1 MISIYEPYKLNKSKK
16 YLVNCI
22 NENWISWSGKYVTKC
37 EKELEKIMGI
47 KHILLI
53 NNGTAGVHCLM
64 KAIKWKNPNCK
75 KLYIPNHCYI
85 AVYNMSLI
93 EFSSNEIEIL
103 PIDEDTLNM
112 KLDLDKLEK
121 DCAILVVHNLGNIY
135 PLERIKRERP
145 DIILVED
152 NCEGFMGKY
161 NNKYAGTESLASC
174 ISFFSNKHITC
185 AEGGAFLTNDS
196 ELYEYI
202 LRFTRQ
208 GQTDIRYIHD
218 RIAFNYRLSNINAA
232 LLYSQL
238 ELLPEILKKKKNN
251 FLKYQKGLKNNKKV
265 TFQKIETNTEHSC
278 WMVNIKI
285 KGNPSFEN
293 FSNFMKTKNIE
304 TRPFFYDIRKHKH
317 LENLNSN
324 FQPVLEREICMLP
337 SHPNLKNSEI
347 KYICKMINEYCS
359 TCL

>member
-1 MISIYEPYKLNKSKK
+1 MISIYEPYKLHKSKK
-16 YLVNCI
+16 YLINCI
-22 NENWISWSGKYVTKC
+22 NENWISWSGKYVIKC

-47 KHILLI
+47 KHALLI

-64 KAIKWKNPNCK
+64 KAIKWKNPKCK

-93 EFSSNEIEIL
+93 EFKFDEIEIL

-112 KLDLDKLEK
+112 KLDLDEI
-121 DCAILVVHNLGNIY
+121 DIDSSILVVHNLGNIY
-135 PLERIKRERP
+135 PIERIKRERP

-161 NNKYAGTESLASC
+161 NNKYSGTDSLASC
-174 ISFFSNKHITC
+174 VSFFSNKHITC

-202 LRFTRQ
+202 VRITRQ

-218 RIAFNYRLSNINAA
+218 RIGYNYRLSNINAA
-232 LLYSQL
+232 VLYSQL
-238 ELLPEILKKKKNN
+238 ELLPEILYKKRNI
-251 FLKYQKGLKNNKKV
+251 FLKYKKGLKKNKKV
-265 TFQKIETNTEHSC
+265 TFQKIEKNTEHSY

-285 KGNPSFEN
+285 KDNPSFEN
-293 FSNFMKTKNIE
+293 FSNFMRDKKIE

-317 LENLNSN
+317 LENFNTHN
-324 FQPVLEREICMLP
+324 QIKLERQIYMLP
-337 SHPNLKNSEI
+337 SHPNLKNKQI
-347 KYICKMINEYCS
+347 KYICDMINEYCS
-359 TCL
+359 NL